1 MRRIHFTLFVAFM
14 VVVSSV
20 GFVRGEEKQ
29 ENRPR
34 DIVFAE
40 RTLELYTYGQVLNE
54 RSEELT
60 KLEDA
65 MLKSDIRNAN
75 MLSNVRS
82 TAYQDAYNASMI
94 GIMAFLAGSF
104 LQHTG
109 DSLYLYGL
117 IPNPPRDAKSLVTGT
132 IDRQIGQIR
141 YDTRI
146 LNLLLVHVKHPPLSE
161 SGASLRIE
169 LSRAIKKLE
178 DAKKWVEEDS

>member
-1 MRRIHFTLFVAFM
+1 MCRVLVVAFV

-20 GFVRGEEKQ
+20 GFVMGEGKQ

-34 DIVFAE
+34 DIAFAE
-40 RTLELYTYGQVLNE
+40 HALELYKYGKIVNE
-54 RSEELT
+54 RSQDLT
-60 KLEDA
+60 ELEDA
-65 MLKSDIRNAN
+65 LHKSDIRAAN
-75 MLSNVRS
+75 MMSDVRS

-94 GIMAFLAGSF
+94 GSMAFLAGSF
-104 LQHTG
+104 LQDTG
-109 DSLYLYGL
+109 DLFYLYGL

-141 YDTRI
+141 YDTRMV
-146 LNLLLVHVKHPPLSE
+146 NLLLVHVKHPPLSE